1 MTEQVKTVIVFYFL
15 LPDLKSRGHPRYT
28 MLISKN
34 LDPDVILKVSEM
46 DPEMEPVKFSGKIY
60 RKNQVND

>member
-1 MTEQVKTVIVFYFL
+1 MHMLYCSLYNTMYI
-15 LPDLKSRGHPRYT
+15 